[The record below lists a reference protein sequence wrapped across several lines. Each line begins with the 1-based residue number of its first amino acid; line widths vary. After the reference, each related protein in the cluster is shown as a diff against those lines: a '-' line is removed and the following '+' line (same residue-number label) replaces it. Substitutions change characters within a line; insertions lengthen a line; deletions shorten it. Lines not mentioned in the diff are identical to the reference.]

1 MHICPCFAKKGST
14 AILPVFFVWVGFSLC
29 NFSVYRN
36 VLIHW
41 FRFLIY
47 TFFSPSF
54 SESHTYSSLL
64 WQLRELQSKDLMK
77 GCIPPFFYEGLI
89 QTYCLQQSL
98 DQAEG
103 ICLHRVSKKS
113 KFPPDKCTPALS
125 TGRWNW
131 QSSPICRAPTQHSL
145 KSIVRLWPSLTN
157 NRQTL
162 CESLSRDANI
172 PDFGRAR

>member
-1 MHICPCFAKKGST
+1 M

-36 VLIHW
+36 VIIHW
-41 FRFLIY
+41 FRILFY
-47 TFFSPSF
+47 FFPPLLVNHIHTLHCYGNWGSCKARIWWRDS
-54 SESHTYSSLL
+54 SHLSSLRA
-64 WQLRELQSKDLMK
+64 WSKPLQH
-77 GCIPPFFYEGLI
+77 
-89 QTYCLQQSL
+89 SL

-103 ICLHRVSKKS
+103 ICLHWVSKKS
-113 KFPPDKCTPALS
+113 KFPLDKCTPALS

-131 QSSPICRAPTQHSL
+131 QSSPICWAPTQQSL

-157 NRQTL
+157 NRETL
-162 CESLSRDANI
+162 CESLSSDVSI